1 MHNSIRTIPISIGL
15 IIALGGCAS
24 KSTMVD
30 GDGSPTTENS
40 ATTSGSGEEATI
52 ISMGLDETMDGSDSV
67 LGDSDESVAVA
78 SGVEEAAEGVDA
90 TLESVIYFNF
100 DEAIVS
106 EEAQV
111 VIKRHANTLLEF
123 PDVKLSLS
131 GHADER
137 GTREYNL
144 ALGDQRAQAVSRYFQ
159 HFGIE
164 KGRITAMSY
173 GEEQPVA
180 LESNEEAWR
189 LNRRV
194 EILHDMMK

>member
-1 MHNSIRTIPISIGL
+1 MRIFIKNIPIIICL
-15 IIALGGCAS
+15 LIALGGCSS
-24 KSTMVD
+24 KSATVD
-30 GDGSPTTENS
+30 GDGI
-40 ATTSGSGEEATI
+40 ATTDNSTTTAGSGEDATI
-52 ISMGLDETMDGSDSV
+52 ISMGLDETTDGSDSV
-67 LGDSDESVAVA
+67 LGDNGDSVAVA

-90 TLESVIYFNF
+90 TLENVIYFNF

-106 EEAQV
+106 EEGQA
-111 VIKRHANTLLEF
+111 VILAHANTLLEF
-123 PDVKLSLS
+123 PDAKLSLS

-164 KGRITAMSY
+164 KGRITVMSF

-180 LESNEEAWR
+180 LGSDEEAWR

-194 EILHDMMK
+194 EISHDVMK